1 MHRIY
6 KYISYRGFKS
16 VTKNSRKHITD
27 WIIKASSGHYKE
39 NKDGCLDI
47 YVDLLD
53 NYGFRNL
60 LQNTDIIS
68 DEDLVYMIGKIK
80 EDIHTARVYIDN
92 AGYSRSSLVKEGE
105 KDIVIE
111 EMKNREIKNGSK

>member
-1 MHRIY
+1 M
-6 KYISYRGFKS
+6 
-16 VTKNSRKHITD
+16 
-27 WIIKASSGHYKE
+27 
-39 NKDGCLDI
+39 DI
-47 YVDLLD
+47 V
-53 NYGFRNL
+53 
-60 LQNTDIIS
+60 S

-80 EDIHTARVYIDN
+80 EDIHTARVYIDH